1 MAEKMYSVEEVADLL
16 GLHVRTV
23 RGYIRD
29 GRLNAVRIG
38 KQYRIAPADLEA
50 LTGRRAAPGG
60 GTGAGASVE
69 VSSIVEI
76 DGVDRA
82 AADRLSTLVLAAA
95 NTGAG
100 GGGSAADR
108 LRVQAVHDAERR
120 RLKFVVLGGAGP
132 TADVLRLLESVLEG
146 GNDLLGAEEH
156 DG

>member
-50 LTGRRAAPGG
+50 LTGRPSAPAGR
-60 GTGAGASVE
+60 TGAGASVE

-100 GGGSAADR
+100 AGGSAADR
-108 LRVQAVHDAERR
+108 LRIQAVHDAERR

-132 TADVLRLLESVLEG
+132 TADVLRLLESVLG
-146 GNDLLGAEEH
+146 DGNDLLEAEEH

>member
-50 LTGRRAAPGG
+50 LTGRPSTPG

-95 NTGAG
+95 NTGAS
-100 GGGSAADR
+100 GGSAADR

-132 TADVLRLLESVLEG
+132 TADVLRLLESVLDG
-146 GNDLLGAEEH
+146 GNDLLGAEER